1 MIIQIALSIG
11 LLLYSISTF
20 LYLYR
25 ILILKGPTTSD
36 KVVALDSIG
45 MNLVA
50 IVALLSMF
58 YDTHAF
64 LDVILLI
71 ALLAFIGTVS
81 FAKFIEKGKVIDRE
95 RDN

>member
-1 MIIQIALSIG
+1 M
-11 LLLYSISTF
+11 YSISIF

-25 ILILKGPTTSD
+25 ILKGPTTSD

-50 IVALLSMF
+50 IVALLSMLL
-58 YDTHAF
+58 DTSAY

-81 FAKFIEKGKVIDRE
+81 FAKFIEKGKVIERE

>member
-1 MIIQIALSIG
+1 MILKVALSIG
-11 LLLYSISTF
+11 LLLYAISTF

-25 ILILKGPTTSD
+25 ILKGPTTSD
-36 KVVALDSIG
+36 KVIALDSTG

-50 IVALLSMF
+50 IVALLSIL
-58 YDTHAF
+58 YDTDAY

-81 FAKFIEKGKVIDRE
+81 FAKFVEKGKVIDRE

>member
-25 ILILKGPTTSD
+25 ILKGPTTSD

-58 YDTHAF
+58 YGTHAF

>member
-1 MIIQIALSIG
+1 MIIITAVLAIALFMYSVSI
-11 LLLYSISTF
+11 F

-25 ILILKGPTTSD
+25 ILKGPTTSD

-50 IVALLSMF
+50 IVALLSMLL
-58 YDTHAF
+58 DTSAY

-81 FAKFIEKGKVIDRE
+81 FAKFVEKGKVIERE